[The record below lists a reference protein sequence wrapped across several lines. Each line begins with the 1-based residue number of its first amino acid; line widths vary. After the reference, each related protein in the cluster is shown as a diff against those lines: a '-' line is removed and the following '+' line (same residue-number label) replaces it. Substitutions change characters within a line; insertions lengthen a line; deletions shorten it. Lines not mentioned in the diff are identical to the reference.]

1 MVLPHLAFRPGV
13 AQSVPRWQVVPGQCD
28 YNTVQADQF
37 ILSIHDSQARLQS
50 TTQTR
55 VRPSYAVETQIKRL
69 VCMVNCGV
77 RARVSTS
84 QCWGG
89 EE

>member
-1 MVLPHLAFRPGV
+1 MLPHFTLRPGV
-13 AQSVPRWQVVPGQCD
+13 IQSVPRWQVVPGQCD

-55 VRPSYAVETQIKRL
+55 VRPS
-69 VCMVNCGV
+69 
-77 RARVSTS
+77 
-84 QCWGG
+84 
-89 EE
+89 